1 MENDMLAKLIIFA
14 KPILFAA
21 VAAMSLLG
29 CSRSDDSAARFT
41 LVGEEREVRGTV
53 ADAKLTACGPVS
65 DKPGTCEGTLVVEPP
80 DAGPAGRKP
89 VEVTRDVALKKDGR
103 AVFLPQLRGIQV
115 VVKYRATKEGADVAT
130 SIVSQ

>member
-65 DKPGTCEGTLVVEPP
+65 DKPGTCEGTLVVELGDGSAVTLPLTGEGCRG
-80 DAGPAGRKP
+80 DGAGNRCAR
-89 VEVTRDVALKKDGR
+89 
-103 AVFLPQLRGIQV
+103 
-115 VVKYRATKEGADVAT
+115 
-130 SIVSQ
+130 